1 MNSEYRTTFKISAKP
16 QKGKVKVG
24 VTDKNDGQTPE
35 FCQLT
40 VTGLL
45 FLCGI
50 VAKKTFIDI
59 QQSNQIFENGYT
71 CEVDLVFKDKG
82 NDRLDVQVSS
92 DGIIS
97 ALFCKCIQLFL
108 EKDPEFLAEFE
119 LS

>member
-1 MNSEYRTTFKISAKP
+1 MNEYRTTFKISAKP
-16 QKGKVKVG
+16 KKKEVKFS

-35 FCQLT
+35 FCRLT

-59 QQSNQIFENGYT
+59 QQSNQIFEKGYT

-82 NDRLDVQVSS
+82 ENRLDVQVSS

-97 ALFCKCIQLFL
+97 ALFNHSIQLFL